1 MMINSVIVQNRN
13 STALNEETNIIKRQH
28 KRWPPTDENKGIN
41 PQSKGNV

>member
-28 KRWPPTDENKGIN
+28 KRSQTDENKGKN
-41 PQSKGNV
+41 PYSKGNE